1 MTPTPGSRPLR
12 FHERRAVA
20 LDLLLAG
27 GVCAFPFL
35 ARPALMLEPVVLA
48 CRVCA
53 YVLRIDHYA
62 SLGGA
67 LRLVG
72 PLHEHWAVAALIGDL
87 ACAVDLVMIA
97 PATVFAM
104 LAPGVAAPAALVV
117 RTQTHARKSTGRQP
131 FSRLPIPQEPRRR

>member
-1 MTPTPGSRPLR
+1 
-12 FHERRAVA
+12 
-20 LDLLLAG
+20 
-27 GVCAFPFL
+27 
-35 ARPALMLEPVVLA
+35 MLEPVVLA

-62 SLGGA
+62 SLGCA

-72 PLHEHWAVAALIGDL
+72 PLHEHWAVATLIGDL

-117 RTQTHARKSTGRQP
+117 RTQTHARSLRVA
-131 FSRLPIPQEPRRR
+131 SRSAAARFPNYHGGDEGLRTHCILATYCRLGT